1 MVFHQIT
8 FYCTHLQLK
17 VKSQAF
23 FVLVTLEWTE
33 QIRSGRSVRPKK
45 HNESKNTPDAIKVLQ
60 MTRSS
65 FITAA
70 LTAHG
75 HQNIYLP
82 GPTSGPGMQI
92 SWVGFA

>member
-1 MVFHQIT
+1 M
-8 FYCTHLQLK
+8 HLWPQ

-23 FVLVTLEWTE
+23 FVLITLKWME
-33 QIRSGRSVRPKK
+33 QIWSGRSVHPKK
-45 HNESKNTPDAIKVLQ
+45 QNESKNTPDAIKVLQ

-75 HQNIYLP
+75 YQNVYIP
-82 GPTSGPGMQI
+82 GPTSSPGMQI
-92 SWVGFA
+92 SWVGFL